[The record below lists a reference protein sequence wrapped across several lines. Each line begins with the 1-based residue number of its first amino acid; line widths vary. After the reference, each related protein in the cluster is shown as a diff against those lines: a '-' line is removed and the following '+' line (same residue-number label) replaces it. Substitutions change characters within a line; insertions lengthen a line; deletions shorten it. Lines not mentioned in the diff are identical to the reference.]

1 MKLLP
6 ALVLFLPAV
15 LLAASIVATI
25 PAPDGCIQGL
35 GWNDGSLWGVDHLSG
50 NVYEIDP
57 ETGAV
62 LFSFHPDLAS
72 SYPPHGLTCGSD
84 TVYVSFVKQSTG
96 AGVQGMY
103 DCSDGTYLG
112 NVYFC

>member
-1 MKLLP
+1 MKVVLTPLL
-6 ALVLFLPAV
+6 LVPAV
-15 LLAASIVATI
+15 LMAASIVSTI
-25 PAPDGCIQGL
+25 NAPDSDINGL
-35 GWNDGSLWGVDHLSG
+35 GWNDGSLWAVDHTSG
-50 NVYEIDP
+50 YVYELDP
-57 ETGAV
+57 SNGSV

-84 TVYVSFVKQSTG
+84 TVYVSFVKESTG